1 MCYTEYVRILL
12 QEGDNMHLQESGEM
26 YLETILVLS
35 KKLKDVRSLD
45 VAEYRSFSK
54 PSVSRAVKLLRDG
67 GYLTVDEN
75 GYLHLTQVGEEVA
88 EKIYMRHT
96 ALKKLL
102 ISLGVDEETASQ
114 DACKMEH
121 DISDTTLEAI
131 KKYLE
136 SKE

>member
-1 MCYTEYVRILL
+1 
-12 QEGDNMHLQESGEM
+12 MHLQESGEM

-35 KKLKDVRSLD
+35 KKLNAVRSLD
-45 VAEYRSFSK
+45 VAEYRNFSK

-67 GYLTVDEN
+67 GYLSVDEN
-75 GYLHLTQVGEEVA
+75 GYLLLTDVGREVA